1 MLIQQKKMSYD
12 KIRVY
17 FIESKHTIKRI
28 YVKGDNTNTY
38 LNTFFYLGKDT

>member
-1 MLIQQKKMSYD
+1 MSYD
-12 KIRVY
+12 KIRVC

-38 LNTFFYLGKDT
+38 LKKIFYLGEDT